1 MKRLG
6 IPLLKG
12 LKIALLATCISCST
26 TQQKSDLA
34 IDMCVISSIGGD
46 VICRCI
52 KPDDTL
58 YSIPILECAEKRY
71 NALSP
76 EDSSRLFGH
85 LLKLKY
91 DLATCQE
98 GQ

>member
-26 TQQKSDLA
+26 TQQKSELA
-34 IDMCVISSIGGD
+34 IDVCVISAIGGD

-52 KPDDTL
+52 KPDDTF
-58 YSIPILECAEKRY
+58 YSIPILECAGKGY

-76 EDSSRLFGH
+76 DDAAKLYGY
-85 LLKLKY
+85 LLKLK
-91 DLATCQE
+91 DEINSCQE
-98 GQ
+98 AK